1 MDYKKLLAEALGT
14 MMLVLIGC
22 GTAAMTHVNGAEI
35 NAAYILTALAFGGA
49 IFCVAYSVG
58 KISGGHVNPAVSL
71 GMYFDGR
78 MSGIECCGYILAQVV
93 GAIVGA
99 LLVGIIAGFDSG
111 LGANGLYN
119 GNVGISLLVE
129 ILLTFIFVITVLG
142 STSEGSDNA
151 GIVIAFALTAVH
163 LIGISLTGTSVN
175 PARSIGPALFAGG
188 AALANLW
195 VFIVGPSIGGILAG
209 LAWKAFK
216 KQK

>member
-1 MDYKKLLAEALGT
+1 MDFKKLLAEFIGT

-22 GTAAMTHVNGAEI
+22 GTAAMTHVSGSEI

-58 KISGGHVNPAVSL
+58 KISGGHVNPAVSI
-71 GMYFDGR
+71 GMYIDGR
-78 MSGIECCGYILAQVV
+78 MSLKEMFGYIAAQII
-93 GAIVGA
+93 GAVVGA
-99 LLVGIIAGFDSG
+99 LLVGVLAGFDSG
-111 LGANGLYN
+111 LGANGLYH
-119 GNVGISLLVE
+119 GSIGLSLLVE
-129 ILLTFIFVITVLG
+129 IVLTFIFVMTVLG

-175 PARSIGPALFAGG
+175 PARSIGPALFGGG

-209 LAWKAFK
+209 VVWKALK
-216 KQK
+216 NK

>member
-1 MDYKKLLAEALGT
+1 MYFKKLLAEFIGT

-22 GTAAMTHVNGAEI
+22 GTAAMTHVSGSEI

-58 KISGGHVNPAVSL
+58 KISGGHVNPAVSI
-71 GMYFDGR
+71 GMYIDGR
-78 MSGIECCGYILAQVV
+78 MSLKEMFGYIAAQII
-93 GAIVGA
+93 GAVVGA
-99 LLVGIIAGFDSG
+99 LLVGVLAGFDSG
-111 LGANGLYN
+111 LGANGLYH
-119 GNVGISLLVE
+119 GSIGLSLLVE
-129 ILLTFIFVITVLG
+129 IVLTFIFVMTVLG

-151 GIVIAFALTAVH
+151 GIVISFALTAVH

-209 LAWKAFK
+209 VVWKALK
-216 KQK
+216 NK

>member
-1 MDYKKLLAEALGT
+1 MDYKKLFAEMIGT

-49 IFCVAYSVG
+49 IFCIAYSVG
-58 KISGGHVNPAVSL
+58 KISGGHVNPAVSI
-71 GMYFDGR
+71 GMYVDGR
-78 MSGIECCGYILAQVV
+78 MTMKEMLGYIVAQII
-93 GAIVGA
+93 GAIIGA
-99 LLVGIIAGFDSG
+99 ALVGVIAGFDSG
-111 LGANGLYN
+111 LGANGLYQ

-129 ILLTFIFVITVLG
+129 IVLTFIFVMAVLG

-188 AALANLW
+188 AALSSLW
-195 VFIVGPSIGGILAG
+195 VFIVGPVIGGVLAG
-209 LAWKAFK
+209 LVWKAIK
-216 KQK
+216 TK

>member
-1 MDYKKLLAEALGT
+1 
-14 MMLVLIGC
+14 
-22 GTAAMTHVNGAEI
+22 
-35 NAAYILTALAFGGA
+35 
-49 IFCVAYSVG
+49 
-58 KISGGHVNPAVSL
+58 
-71 GMYFDGR
+71 MYFDGR

>member
-1 MDYKKLLAEALGT
+1 MDFKKLLAEFIGT

-22 GTAAMTHVNGAEI
+22 GTAAMTHVSGSEI

-58 KISGGHVNPAVSL
+58 KISGGHVNPAVSI
-71 GMYFDGR
+71 GMYIDGR
-78 MSGIECCGYILAQVV
+78 MSLKEMFGYIAAQII
-93 GAIVGA
+93 GAVVGA
-99 LLVGIIAGFDSG
+99 LLVGVLAGFDSG
-111 LGANGLYN
+111 LGANGLYH
-119 GNVGISLLVE
+119 GSIGLSLLVE
-129 ILLTFIFVITVLG
+129 IVLTFIFVMTVLG

-188 AALANLW
+188 AALAKLW

-209 LAWKAFK
+209 VVWKTLK
-216 KQK
+216 NK

>member
-1 MDYKKLLAEALGT
+1 MYFKKLLAEFIGT

-22 GTAAMTHVNGAEI
+22 GTAAMTHVSGSEI

-58 KISGGHVNPAVSL
+58 KISGGHVNPAVSI
-71 GMYFDGR
+71 GMYIDGR
-78 MSGIECCGYILAQVV
+78 MSLKEMFGYIAAQII
-93 GAIVGA
+93 GAVVGA
-99 LLVGIIAGFDSG
+99 LLVGVLAGFDSG
-111 LGANGLYN
+111 LGANGLYH
-119 GNVGISLLVE
+119 GSIGLSLLVE
-129 ILLTFIFVITVLG
+129 IVLTFIFVMTVLG

-209 LAWKAFK
+209 VVWKALK
-216 KQK
+216 NK

>member
-1 MDYKKLLAEALGT
+1 MDFKKLLAEFIGT

-22 GTAAMTHVNGAEI
+22 GTAAMTHVSGSEI

-58 KISGGHVNPAVSL
+58 KISGGHVNPAVSI
-71 GMYFDGR
+71 GMYIDGR
-78 MSGIECCGYILAQVV
+78 MSLKEMFGYIAAQII
-93 GAIVGA
+93 GAVVGA
-99 LLVGIIAGFDSG
+99 LLVGVLAGFDSG
-111 LGANGLYN
+111 LGANGLYH
-119 GNVGISLLVE
+119 GSIGLSLLVE
-129 ILLTFIFVITVLG
+129 IVLTFIFVMTVLG

-209 LAWKAFK
+209 VVWKALK
-216 KQK
+216 NK

>member
-1 MDYKKLLAEALGT
+1 MDYKKLFAEMIGT

-49 IFCVAYSVG
+49 IFCIAYSVG
-58 KISGGHVNPAVSL
+58 KISGGHVNPAVSI
-71 GMYFDGR
+71 GMYVDGR
-78 MSGIECCGYILAQVV
+78 MTMKEMLGYIAAQII
-93 GAIVGA
+93 GAIIGA
-99 LLVGIIAGFDSG
+99 ALVGVIAGFDSG
-111 LGANGLYN
+111 LGANGLYQ

-129 ILLTFIFVITVLG
+129 IVLTFIFVMAVLG

-188 AALANLW
+188 AALSSLW
-195 VFIVGPSIGGILAG
+195 VFIVGPVIGGVLAG
-209 LAWKAFK
+209 LVWKAIK
-216 KQK
+216 TK

>member
-1 MDYKKLLAEALGT
+1 MDFKKLLAEMIGT

-49 IFCVAYSVG
+49 IFCIAYSVG
-58 KISGGHVNPAVSL
+58 KISGGHVNPAVSI
-71 GMYFDGR
+71 GMYVDGR
-78 MSGIECCGYILAQVV
+78 MTLKEMIGYICAQIV
-93 GAIVGA
+93 GAIIGA
-99 LLVGIIAGFDSG
+99 GLVGVMAGFDSG
-111 LGANGLYN
+111 LGANGLAK
-119 GNVGISLLVE
+119 GSVGLSLLVE
-129 ILLTFIFVITVLG
+129 ILLTFIFVIAVLG

-163 LIGISLTGTSVN
+163 LLGISLTGTSVN

-209 LAWKAFK
+209 LCWKALK
-216 KQK
+216 NK

>member
-1 MDYKKLLAEALGT
+1 MDFKKLLAEFIGT

-22 GTAAMTHVNGAEI
+22 GTAAMTHVSGSEI

-58 KISGGHVNPAVSL
+58 KISGGHVNPAVSI
-71 GMYFDGR
+71 GMYIDGR
-78 MSGIECCGYILAQVV
+78 MSLKEMFGYIAAQII
-93 GAIVGA
+93 GAVVGA
-99 LLVGIIAGFDSG
+99 LLVGVLAGFDSG
-111 LGANGLYN
+111 LGANGLYH
-119 GNVGISLLVE
+119 GSIGLSLLVE
-129 ILLTFIFVITVLG
+129 IVLTFIFVMTVLG

-163 LIGISLTGTSVN
+163 LIGISLTGTSVS

-209 LAWKAFK
+209 VVWKALK
-216 KQK
+216 NK